1 MFISVFWKPNHQFA
15 IWPNYSFE
23 YNLATILQSGLVSM
37 HEVMM
42 LQ

>member
-1 MFISVFWKPNHQFA
+1 MLIGAFWKPSHNFA

-23 YNLATILQSGLVSM
+23 YNLATILQFGLVSM

>member
-1 MFISVFWKPNHQFA
+1 MFIGAFWKRSHNFA
-15 IWPNYSFE
+15 IRPNYSFE
-23 YNLATILQSGLVSM
+23 CNLTTFLQIGLLSM